1 MKHDTVE
8 LLKAHGI
15 NPSSQRVR
23 IYDYLVASKDHPS
36 VDDIFLALKKEG
48 HLFSR
53 ATVYNTVKLFLEKHL
68 IRPVNVASNEMRFD
82 ASHSFHGHFRCE
94 ACDKI
99 FDIPIEELSL
109 DGATEHQ
116 IQETNVSFSGICAEC
131 LKKGKDD

>member
-36 VDDIFLALKKEG
+36 VDDIFLALQKEG